1 MTSTQTKSNKQ
12 DLPLNDLAAAVPLN
26 FEQAYTE
33 LEQIIAQMES
43 AQLPL
48 EASLA
53 AYQRGNSLLQYCQQ
67 SLLAAEQQVRIL
79 NERNQLFAYKSQE
92 PS

>member
-1 MTSTQTKSNKQ
+1 MTTVQSNNQ
-12 DLPLNDLAAAVPLN
+12 DLPLNDSSAAMPLN
-26 FEQAYTE
+26 FEQAYAE

-48 EASLA
+48 DASLA
-53 AYQRGNSLLQYCQQ
+53 AYHRGNSLLQFCQQ
-67 SLLAAEQQVRIL
+67 SLLAAEQQVQIL
-79 NERNQLFAYKSQE
+79 NERNQLLAYKSPD